1 MASPSLPQSSSART
15 QALRY
20 PHQIESRL
28 DQLLPGCSV
37 ALGQACREAP
47 DLVPYR
53 VRQALNRALTPAL
66 VPGVVTALLNL
77 PRAEQTY
84 SRHVLHADSLGR
96 FTVVALAWASG
107 QFSPVHAHYT
117 WCAYRVLSGV
127 LTETHYAWDAAAGHA
142 YPFNSIPR
150 SAGQSVC
157 GHAGLELIHRL
168 GNASSDDPLPA
179 VSLHVYGV
187 DSDRVST
194 HVNRVLASVQRVG

>member
-1 MASPSLPQSSSART
+1 MTPLRSRPK
-15 QALRY
+15 ALLY
-20 PHQIESRL
+20 PHPVKSRF
-28 DQLLPGCSV
+28 DQLLPGCST
-37 ALGQACREAP
+37 ALVLACREAP

-53 VRQALNRALTPAL
+53 VRQALNRSLTPAL
-66 VPGVVTALLNL
+66 VPGVVAGLLNL

-84 SRHVLHADSLGR
+84 SRHVLHADLQGR
-96 FTVVALAWASG
+96 FTVVALVWAPG

-142 YPFNSIPR
+142 YPFNSIAR

-168 GNASSDDPLPA
+168 GNASHEDPAPA
-179 VSLHVYGV
+179 VSLHVYGI
-187 DSDRVST
+187 DSERVST
-194 HVNRVLASVQRVG
+194 HVNRVLNSVQRVA